1 MSGHGIA
8 ILNDFLSLPPPPA
21 APLPPPA
28 PTPLPTIMYVA
39 LVICVLSL
47 RQNASDKC

>member
-1 MSGHGIA
+1 MSSHGIA
-8 ILNDFLSLPPPPA
+8 ILNDFLSLPSPSHLFPNHPQ
-21 APLPPPA
+21 LC
-28 PTPLPTIMYVA
+28 TYYVA